1 MNVYFTS
8 DTHFGHK
15 NIVRGTTEWENAR
28 DKVRDF
34 DTLEEHNQVLVD
46 NINGMVKENDTL
58 YHLGDWSFGGIENIW
73 EFRRQLN
80 CRNIHLIL
88 GNHDHHIERNTILP
102 NVISAEPYSNN
113 FITGNPDKYGGLE
126 EGDGEYPNYV
136 EVKRLF
142 SSVQHYKEISFKIDS
157 QVSGRYGKTK
167 IILCHYAMRVW
178 NNSHHGSIM
187 LYGHS
192 HGSLDAFTPET
203 SNPTWI
209 GDQYFIKNYR
219 TMDVGVDTNN
229 LYPYHLDEIVEKM
242 RYKEVL
248 LEVDHHSELTN

>member
-34 DTLEEHNQVLVD
+34 DTLEEHNQVLID
-46 NINGMVKENDTL
+46 NINGMVKENDIL

-73 EFRRQLN
+73 EFRRQIN

-88 GNHDHHIERNTILP
+88 GNHDHHIEQDRSIRLLGKEIP
-102 NVISAEPYSNN
+102 ENN
-113 FITGNPDKYGGLE
+113 PCLIVTAPQPD
-126 EGDGEYPNYV
+126 EYTHL
-136 EVKRLF
+136 RIRDF
-142 SSVQHYKEISFKIDS
+142 FRSIDHYKEISFKIDS

-167 IILCHYAMRVW
+167 IVLCHFALSVW
-178 NNSHHGSIM
+178 NNAHHGAIH

-192 HGSLDAFTPET
+192 HGSLPDRGNR
-203 SNPTWI
+203 S
-209 GDQYFIKNYR
+209 
-219 TMDVGVDTNN
+219 MDVGVDTNN
-229 LYPYHLDEIVEKM
+229 LYPYHLDEIISIMKN
-242 RYKEVL
+242 RPDL
-248 LEVDHHSELTN
+248 RVDHHSELTN

>member
-34 DTLEEHNQVLVD
+34 DTLEEHNQVLID
-46 NINGMVKENDTL
+46 NINGMIKENDTL

-73 EFRRQLN
+73 EFRRQLK

-88 GNHDHHIERNTILP
+88 GNHDHHIEKGVDIP
-102 NVISAEPYSNN
+102 NLQFKQFQESDFNSWR
-113 FITGNPDKYGGLE
+113 GLDA
-126 EGDGEYPNYV
+126 GSGSL
-136 EVKRLF
+136 KCLF

-157 QVSGRYGKTK
+157 QKSGRYGKTK

>member
-1 MNVYFTS
+1 MNNVYFTS
-8 DTHFGHK
+8 DTHWGHK
-15 NIVRGTTEWENAR
+15 NIVRGTTEWEGSPQR
-28 DKVRDF
+28 TRDF
-34 DTLEEHNQVLVD
+34 DTLEEHNQVLID

-58 YHLGDWSFGGIENIW
+58 YHLGDWSFGGINNIW

-80 CRNIHLIL
+80 CKNIHLIL
-88 GNHDHHIERNTILP
+88 GNHDHHIERNTLFYEGGDYTKKQILP
-102 NVISAEPYSNN
+102 QE
-113 FITGNPDKYGGLE
+113 
-126 EGDGEYPNYV
+126 
-136 EVKRLF
+136 LF

-167 IILCHYAMRVW
+167 IVLCHYAMRVW